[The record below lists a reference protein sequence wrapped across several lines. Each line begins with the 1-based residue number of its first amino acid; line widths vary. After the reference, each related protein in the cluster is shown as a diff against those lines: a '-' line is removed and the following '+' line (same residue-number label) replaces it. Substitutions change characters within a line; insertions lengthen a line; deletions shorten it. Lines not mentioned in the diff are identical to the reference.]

1 MMWYPDGR
9 AARVVIEKRL
19 RSAVHIVKLRFI
31 FSPEKKCNA
40 LPGPPGKAETSV
52 ARTAAGIGEALP
64 CFGNE
69 LPVEGV
75 GPQGELQDAKGC
87 RIAQLAV
94 GLRKAER
101 AVILATGANDEF
113 ANAALG
119 VCGAVWSLRS
129 EALIIMIVAADNHV

>member
-1 MMWYPDGR
+1 LLL
-9 AARVVIEKRL
+9 IRL
-19 RSAVHIVKLRFI
+19 PPSPTLFPYTTLFRS
-31 FSPEKKCNA
+31 KKCNA

-94 GLRKAER
+94 GLRKDRKSSRLNSSHVAISY
-101 AVILATGANDEF
+101 AVF
-113 ANAALG
+113 
-119 VCGAVWSLRS
+119 C
-129 EALIIMIVAADNHV
+129 